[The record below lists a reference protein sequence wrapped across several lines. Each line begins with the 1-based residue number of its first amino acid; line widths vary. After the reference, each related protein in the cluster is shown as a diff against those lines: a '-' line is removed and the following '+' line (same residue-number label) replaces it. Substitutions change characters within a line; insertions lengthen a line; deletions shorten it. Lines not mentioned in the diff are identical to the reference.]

1 MSQQNTFHIETLQ
14 KSLFEGYKMIR
25 IVEFPDFLED
35 IGISFLIIC
44 TIQTIPR
51 NFLFLTRHLRFLQKV
66 LTQG

>member
-35 IGISFLIIC
+35 IG
-44 TIQTIPR
+44 
-51 NFLFLTRHLRFLQKV
+51 N
-66 LTQG
+66 